1 MTEQELIQA
10 LRDLIAKAST
20 DLPDAR
26 LLAREISGRDQQR
39 IRLLAGLSIFFW
51 LLAAAGLVILC
62 IGLNSFL
69 MYVRLAE
76 PLPIRVQAGDMQKQP
91 SDRDPHNSKAPPSES
106 IAGQLERDF
115 SERVRGTQLLHKSV
129 WFIAGS
135 VGALFL
141 AALCTVL
148 LITTSRRATL
158 RQINLSLMELSEQV
172 RQFRAGNPSEKVHK
186 PESL

>member
-1 MTEQELIQA
+1 MTEQELILA
-10 LRDLIAKAST
+10 LRELIAKAST
-20 DLPDAR
+20 DSPDPR
-26 LLAREISGRDQQR
+26 LVAREINRGAQLQ
-39 IRLLAGLSIFFW
+39 IRWLAGLSIFFW

-69 MYVRLAE
+69 MYVRLAQ
-76 PLPIRVQAGDMQKQP
+76 PIQVQASDIQKQT
-91 SDRDPHNSKAPPSES
+91 SDRDQHDSKALSSDS
-106 IAGQLERDF
+106 IARQLDRDRRERAY
-115 SERVRGTQLLHKSV
+115 GTQLLHKSI

-148 LITTSRRATL
+148 LVTTSRRATL

-172 RQFRAGNPSEKVHK
+172 RQLRAGNPSEKVRR
-186 PESL
+186 PENP